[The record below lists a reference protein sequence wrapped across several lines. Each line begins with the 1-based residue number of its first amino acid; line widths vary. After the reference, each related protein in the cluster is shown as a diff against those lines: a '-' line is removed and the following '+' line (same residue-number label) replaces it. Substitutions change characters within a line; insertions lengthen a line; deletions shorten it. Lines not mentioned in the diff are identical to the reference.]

1 MCECLVTMQ
10 KDPEKHQTHLLVC
23 ELRNCIFA
31 NRMDV
36 GWKVVL
42 LSTGLPGF
50 KVGACVGAVCV
61 WVGGRVCGRVRS
73 GVLGNRVRVCARAC
87 VCLSVCLWAC
97 VCVRARVCVCVSVCV
112 RGMLVCV
119 RW

>member
-1 MCECLVTMQ
+1 MHAVENFDSIAAQHEEVSERGLKAWSEYLVIMQ

-31 NRMDV
+31 NLMDV

-50 KVGACVGAVCV
+50 KVGVCGCVGG
-61 WVGGRVCGRVRS
+61 WVGS
-73 GVLGNRVRVCARAC
+73 GVWGCAQWC
-87 VCLSVCLWAC
+87 V
-97 VCVRARVCVCVSVCV
+97 
-112 RGMLVCV
+112 G
-119 RW
+119 